1 MMFGRKNKQWIHVRR
16 WLWIVGLLLLLG
28 CSAGSDEPAM
38 PRVPTATAT
47 LAPTATRTPAPTPTV
62 VVQVP
67 TSTPRATSTATPTR
81 EPPPTPTP
89 SIEQLRVQYPEI
101 AILLDNPE
109 VEPVYKDLL
118 VIYQQGGQQSV
129 LNYARQHGVLTDAGE
144 MRAALTLDTE
154 DTAPVVA
161 RLKDMGVKVLST
173 SGNRI
178 EIAVP
183 LSLLRA
189 QASRPGAILNQLT
202 QLEHV
207 VGLVPPG

>member
-1 MMFGRKNKQWIHVRR
+1 MRLRDGVRFQQR
-16 WLWIVGLLLLLG
+16 NRVVCATLFLLLAS
-28 CSAGSDEPAM
+28 CTSDATPM
-38 PRVPTATAT
+38 LPDIPTVTPTSLSTAT
-47 LAPTATRTPAPTPTV
+47 LPPSPTPTTV
-62 VVQVP
+62 IVLATSTPKSTSTPTP
-67 TSTPRATSTATPTR
+67 TSTPRPTATP
-81 EPPPTPTP
+81 
-89 SIEQLRVQYPEI
+89 SVEQLRAQYPEI
-101 AILLDNPE
+101 ALLLDNPE
-109 VEPVYKDLL
+109 VQPVYKDLL

-129 LNYARQHGVLTDAGE
+129 VNYARQHGVLTDAGA

-161 RLKDMGVKVLST
+161 RLQDMGVKVLST

-183 LSLLRA
+183 LTLLRA

-202 QLEHV
+202 QIEHV